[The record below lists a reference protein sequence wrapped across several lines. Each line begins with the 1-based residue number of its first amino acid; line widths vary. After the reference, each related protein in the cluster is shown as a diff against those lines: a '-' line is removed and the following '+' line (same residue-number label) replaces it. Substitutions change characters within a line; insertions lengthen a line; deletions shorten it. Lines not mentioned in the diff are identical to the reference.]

1 MSERRQT
8 QMLFHGAIVV
18 FMGLLFGLPFGVA
31 VTTGWG
37 EESVQA
43 WRVAHA
49 GMVAVG
55 LMLIAIGAALR
66 HLVPGQRQ
74 TSWLVWSL
82 VASAYAFTL
91 AVLIRGIAG
100 VKGFQPTGPI
110 LNWVAFVSN
119 AVGIVGSLMG
129 VALTIRG
136 AYAAL
141 RTPPAGWK

>member
-1 MSERRQT
+1 
-8 QMLFHGAIVV
+8 MLFHGAIIV

-66 HLVPGQRQ
+66 HLLLGQRLA
-74 TSWLVWSL
+74 SWLVWSL
-82 VASAYAFTL
+82 VASVYAFTL
-91 AVLIRGIAG
+91 AVLLRRAAG

-110 LNWVAFVSN
+110 LNWMAFLAN
-119 AVGIVGSLMG
+119 MVGILGSLTG

-136 AYAAL
+136 ASAAL
-141 RTPPAGWK
+141 RRPTPGWK

>member
-8 QMLFHGAIVV
+8 QMLLHGTIVV

-55 LMLIAIGAALR
+55 LLLIAIGAALR
-66 HLVPGQRQ
+66 HLLLGQQ
-74 TSWLVWSL
+74 ESSWLVWSL

-110 LNWVAFVSN
+110 LNWIAFLFN
-119 AVGIVGSLMG
+119 MAGIAGSMMG

>member
-1 MSERRQT
+1 VSERRQI

-100 VKGFQPTGPI
+100 VKGFQPTGPL

-129 VALTIRG
+129 VALTICG

>member
-1 MSERRQT
+1 VSERRQI
-8 QMLFHGAIVV
+8 QMLFHGAIVL
-18 FMGLLFGLPFGVA
+18 FIGLLFGLPFGVGLSA
-31 VTTGWG
+31 GWG

-43 WRVAHA
+43 WRVAHV

-55 LMLIAIGAALR
+55 LLLIAIGAALR
-66 HLVPGQRQ
+66 HLVLGQRQ

-110 LNWVAFVSN
+110 LNWAAFVSN
-119 AVGIVGSLMG
+119 MVGILGCLMG

-141 RTPPAGWK
+141 RRS

>member
-31 VTTGWG
+31 VTRGWG

-49 GMVAVG
+49 GMTAVG

-66 HLVPGQRQ
+66 HLVLGQRLA
-74 TSWLVWSL
+74 SWLVWSL

-100 VKGFQPTGPI
+100 VKGFQPTGPS

-119 AVGIVGSLMG
+119 VVGIVGSLMG

-136 AYAAL
+136 ASAAL
-141 RTPPAGWK
+141 RRPTPGWK

>member
-1 MSERRQT
+1 MNERRQI
-8 QMLFHGAIVV
+8 QMLFHGAIVL

-31 VTTGWG
+31 VTMGWG
-37 EESVQA
+37 GESVQA

-66 HLVPGQRQ
+66 HQVLGQRLA
-74 TSWLVWSL
+74 SWLVWSL
-82 VASAYAFTL
+82 VASAYSFTL
-91 AVLIRGIAG
+91 AVLLGGVAG

-110 LNWVAFVSN
+110 LNWIAFLSN
-119 AVGIVGSLMG
+119 MVGILGSLTG

-141 RTPPAGWK
+141 RTPPADWK

>member
-8 QMLFHGAIVV
+8 QMLFHGAIIL
-18 FMGLLFGLPFGVA
+18 FLGLLFGLPFGVA

-66 HLVPGQRQ
+66 YLVLGRRLA
-74 TSWLVWSL
+74 SWLVWSL

-91 AVLIRGIAG
+91 PVLLRGIA
-100 VKGFQPTGPI
+100 
-110 LNWVAFVSN
+110 L
-119 AVGIVGSLMG
+119 
-129 VALTIRG
+129 RG
-136 AYAAL
+136 
-141 RTPPAGWK
+141 

>member
-1 MSERRQT
+1 MSERRQV
-8 QMLFHGAIVV
+8 QMLLHGAIVL

-66 HLVPGQRQ
+66 HLVLGQRLA
-74 TSWLVWSL
+74 SWLVWSL
-82 VASAYAFTL
+82 VASAYSFTL
-91 AVLIRGIAG
+91 AVLLRGVAG
-100 VKGFQPTGPI
+100 VKGFQPTGPS
-110 LNWVAFVSN
+110 LNWIAFLSN
-119 AVGIVGSLMG
+119 MVGILGSLTG